1 MPALIAIEAIA
12 TARIWLAPPLS
23 SEVENFTL
31 IPSRAPIC
39 W

>member
-1 MPALIAIEAIA
+1 LIAMVASA

-23 SEVENFTL
+23 SEVEK
-31 IPSRAPIC
+31 RALMPRRSPMS